1 MTSGPISACS
11 RTDGVHDGISL
22 ARFPRRR
29 ARPGRH
35 VRIAGVWS
43 PELGNR
49 RDVFVFLPPSYDDGG
64 HFPVVYLHD
73 GQNLFDPRLSFAG
86 SWGADAAAD
95 AAARLGYEAILV
107 GIANANERR
116 VHEYSPFVDA
126 KVGGGAGER
135 YLQFLIRTVKP
146 RIDADY
152 RTRPGREETV
162 IGGASLG
169 GLISLYAFFRF
180 PEIFGRASVQSP
192 ALWFAGG
199 AIFDYV
205 AAASAVPGRI
215 FLDVGGKEGVGT
227 LRNARRMRDLLRDKG
242 YEPGRTLHY
251 LEQRTGKHHEAAW
264 GRRLK
269 RALPFLLEEA
279 P

>member
-1 MTSGPISACS
+1 MRVPA
-11 RTDGVHDGISL
+11 
-22 ARFPRRR
+22 
-29 ARPGRH
+29 
-35 VRIAGVWS
+35 VWS

-49 RDVFVFLPPSYDDGG
+49 RDLFVYLPPSYDEGG
-64 HFPVVYLHD
+64 HFPVVYLQD

-86 SWGADAAAD
+86 SWRADAAAD
-95 AAARLGYEAILV
+95 AVARLGYEAILV

-116 VHEYSPFVDA
+116 VDEYSPFIDA
-126 KVGGGAGER
+126 KVGGGKGER
-135 YLQFLIRTVKP
+135 YLQFLIRTAKP
-146 RIDADY
+146 HIDSAF
-152 RTRPGREETV
+152 RTRPGREDTA

-169 GLISLYAFFRF
+169 GLISLYAFFRH
-180 PEIFGRASVQSP
+180 PEIFGRVSVQSP

-215 FLDVGGKEGVGT
+215 FLDVGGKEGTGT
-227 LRNARRMRDLLRDKG
+227 LRNARRLRDLLRDKG

-251 LEQRTGKHHEAAW
+251 LEQRTGTHHESAW

-269 RALPFLLEEA
+269 RALPFLLEET

>member
-1 MTSGPISACS
+1 MP
-11 RTDGVHDGISL
+11 
-22 ARFPRRR
+22 
-29 ARPGRH
+29 
-35 VRIAGVWS
+35 GVWS

-49 RDVFVFLPPSYDDGG
+49 RDVFVFLPPSYDEGG
-64 HFPVVYLHD
+64 RFPVVYLHD

-86 SWGADAAAD
+86 AWGADAAAD

-107 GIANANERR
+107 GIANVNEAR
-116 VHEYSPFVDA
+116 VHEYSPFVDT

-135 YLQFLIRTVKP
+135 YLQFLIRTLKP
-146 RIDADY
+146 RIDAEY
-152 RTRPGREETV
+152 RTQADRDHTV

-180 PEIFGRASVQSP
+180 PEVFGRASVQSP

-205 AAASAVPGRI
+205 TAAAPAPGRI

-227 LRNARRMRDLLRDKG
+227 LRNARRMRDLLSEKG
-242 YEPGRTLHY
+242 YAPGDSLHY
-251 LEQRTGKHHEAAW
+251 LEQPTGKHHEAAW

-269 RALPFLLEEA
+269 RALPFLLEDVR
-279 P
+279 

>member
-1 MTSGPISACS
+1 MEAGL
-11 RTDGVHDGISL
+11 SL
-22 ARFPRRR
+22 ARFPRKP

-35 VRIAGVWS
+35 VRLPGVWS

-49 RDVFVFLPPSYDDGG
+49 RDLSVFLPPSYDDGG
-64 HFPVVYLHD
+64 SFPVVYLHD
-73 GQNLFDPRLSFAG
+73 GQNLFDARLSFAG

-95 AAARLGYEAILV
+95 AAARLGYESILV
-107 GIANANERR
+107 GIAHANEQR
-116 VHEYSPFVDA
+116 VDEYSPFVDA

-135 YLQFLIRTVKP
+135 YLQFLVRTVKP
-146 RIDADY
+146 RIDSEY
-152 RTRPGREETV
+152 RTRPGREDTV

-205 AAASAVPGRI
+205 TAAAPPPGRI
-215 FLDVGGKEGVGT
+215 FLDVGAREGTGT

-242 YEPGRTLHY
+242 FEPGRTLHY
-251 LEQRTGKHHEAAW
+251 LEQRTGRHHESAW

-269 RALPFLLEEA
+269 RALPFLLEDT

>member
-1 MTSGPISACS
+1 
-11 RTDGVHDGISL
+11 
-22 ARFPRRR
+22 
-29 ARPGRH
+29 
-35 VRIAGVWS
+35 VRLPGVWS

-49 RDVFVFLPPSYDDGG
+49 RDVFVFLPPSYDEGG
-64 HFPVVYLHD
+64 RFPVVYLHD

-95 AAARLGYEAILV
+95 SAARLGYEAILV
-107 GIANANERR
+107 GVANANEHR
-116 VHEYSPFVDA
+116 VAEYSPFVDP

-162 IGGASLG
+162 VGGASLG

-180 PEIFGRASVQSP
+180 PEVFGRASVQSP

-199 AIFDYV
+199 AMFDYV

-215 FLDVGGKEGVGT
+215 FLDVGGMEGTGT

-242 YEPGRTLHY
+242 YEPGRSLQY
-251 LEQRTGKHHEAAW
+251 MEQRTGQHHESAW

-269 RALPFLLEEA
+269 RALPFLLEDTR
-279 P
+279 